1 MGYITVLMT
10 LLIVICLLVL
20 LTGII
25 SWLVSNKEKEKKDA
39 LVLINYSIIVLI
51 IGFGTC
57 FYSLS

>member
-39 LVLINYSIIVLI
+39 LVLINYSIIGLI